1 MATCFQYT
9 PTLVPEMTSTGCG
22 PSMMFA
28 LCAKLSVGSRC
39 RSGRAVTDDP
49 CARIHAGLYVC
60 GECRTISRMRV
71 GELAQPVPVTLRAAP
86 VVRAPV
92 VSDDSAQEL
101 ATVTARPLLNP
112 SRRSAVAAVAP
123 GIEMPRLTGIIINH
137 GASSAIFA
145 PADNAKPFMV
155 KEGDTLGEW
164 SVRSITTGSVI
175 LASSSGTH
183 VLHPSS
189 TTIGP
194 DLGRAA
200 AARQRTA
207 TAGWVGK
214 R

>member
-1 MATCFQYT
+1 MTCV
-9 PTLVPEMTSTGCG
+9 LA
-22 PSMMFA
+22 SMLAFM
-28 LCAKLSVGSRC
+28 SVGS
-39 RSGRAVTDDP
+39 A
-49 CARIHAGLYVC
+49 ALFL
-60 GECRTISRMRV
+60 EKRV

-92 VSDDSAQEL
+92 VSDHSAQAL
-101 ATVTARPLLNP
+101 ATITARPLLNP
-112 SRRSAVAAVAP
+112 SRRSAVAAAAP
-123 GIEMPRLTGIIINH
+123 GIEMPRLSGIIINH

-155 KEGDTLGEW
+155 KDGDTLGEW

-175 LASSSGTH
+175 LASSSGTR

-200 AARQRTA
+200 AARQRTG
-207 TAGWVGK
+207 TAEWVGK